1 MEMETRKMAG
11 ASLSAH
17 PQAAVLRLA
26 ETEYGSHD
34 HAKLAQVRQL
44 LLDQAEKSDP
54 PYLVVDLS
62 AVHYFGARFIALL
75 VSTWKQLRKRHRR
88 LALCGPTPFCTGLI
102 QNLQLHR
109 LFDIYA
115 TPRIALEEIER
126 HGQSMDD
133 ETRTTREAVNGDA
146 PLVGRQPDWQYNIRP
161 APCSQ
166 RATTCCGN

>member
-1 MEMETRKMAG
+1 MYR
-11 ASLSAH
+11 S
-17 PQAAVLRLA
+17 RLA
-26 ETEYGSHD
+26 
-34 HAKLAQVRQL
+34 
-44 LLDQAEKSDP
+44 
-54 PYLVVDLS
+54 
-62 AVHYFGARFIALL
+62 
-75 VSTWKQLRKRHRR
+75 RKNW
-88 LALCGPTPFCTGLI
+88 PTPSTVLGPETWGVTTTFGVDGNGYLHTITNPNNEVVTIVHQANGLI

-166 RATTCCGN
+166 RATACCGN